1 MIPLTPDTALLK
13 GSLSG
18 LLFEQIS
25 SGVMIASLG
34 EGKILRAN
42 PAAQEI
48 LGQSRELIESVSL
61 SDLRNVNWNSF
72 RPDGTPCSVEEF
84 PLFQCLLKG
93 ERVEGEERRI
103 LRADGTERWIVA
115 DAYRLEEGEG
125 EPGFCA
131 MVFTDITAQKRETQ
145 SLLEEKNR
153 LAKVFEHTEDG
164 IVLIDEAGKCLIWNL
179 AMERMTGLRASE
191 VVGRS
196 VEEAQRRILPI
207 PEGST
212 RWESLREGMQKLLA
226 TGKLKEPRQRFGV
239 YRGRDGALRKSQESL
254 FVIPTKTGFQFGSI
268 VRDVT
273 EEECRE
279 MTLQDNERR
288 LQMAFEAAND
298 GLWDWDVKTGACY
311 FSPRYY
317 SMLGYENGAFEANYR
332 NWCSLIHPEDFPAVE
347 ESLRDCLDR
356 KVEKYEV
363 EFRLR
368 TESGEWKWVLG
379 RGKVV
384 ESDENGVPLRMV
396 GTHVDVSALKEAD
409 ERLKES
415 ESRYRLL
422 VENSPVGFLLM
433 DKDGKIEHVNDTL
446 VKILGS
452 PSKEETRKINML
464 SFPTLVDGGFAG
476 LYKKSM
482 DEGTSMVEIMPYTSK
497 WGKSSY
503 LRHHVTPV
511 KDKKGVVVGCQLLI
525 EDYTP
530 IQLAQAEKA
539 KLEVQL
545 LQAQKMEAI
554 GQLAG
559 GVAHNL
565 NNLLTPILGY
575 LDLALRK
582 ASKGEHD
589 PVEWLRQAHRAA
601 DRAKSLVSQ
610 LLSFSRK
617 QLMEMCSIE
626 LNEVVQGMEKIL
638 RDTLREDIEIRLY
651 LAEGATSIKA
661 DPAQVE
667 QIIMNLAVNSQDAMV
682 KPGCLTLETKEA
694 YLDEEYARTHVGI
707 VPGPYVL
714 LSVSDTG
721 IGMNKTVQ
729 SRIFEPFFTTK
740 EKGKGT
746 GLGLATVYGIVK
758 QHKGWIWVYSEPGQG
773 TTFKIYFP
781 LEESGGDRSV
791 PRPPTVMEK
800 TPPPDLLNLDS
811 LIAVVEDEESV
822 RELASTLI
830 QQLGYKTL
838 SFSTPRECLE
848 YFNGQTE
855 RPKMLLTDVVM
866 PEMDGRELYRRLKEG
881 TPNLKVLFMSG
892 YTENVIAHHG
902 VLEHGVTFLPKP
914 FTLTQLAEKMQEAWG
929 KRDV

>member
-1 MIPLTPDTALLK
+1 MIFPTPDTALLNDA
-13 GSLSG
+13 LSG
-18 LLFEQIS
+18 FLFERIS
-25 SGVMIASLG
+25 SGVIVASLP

-48 LGQSRELIESVSL
+48 LGQSGELIENVSL
-61 SDLRNVNWNSF
+61 SDLRNVNWSSF
-72 RPDGTPCSVEEF
+72 RPDGTPCGVEEF
-84 PLFQCLLKG
+84 PLFKCLLKG
-93 ERVEGEERRI
+93 ESVEREEWRI
-103 LRADGTERWIVA
+103 LRADGSERWIAA
-115 DAYRLEEGEG
+115 DAYRLGEG
-125 EPGFCA
+125 AGDPLACV
-131 MVFTDITAQKRETQ
+131 MVFSDITGQKGEVQ
-145 SLLEEKNR
+145 SLVEEKER
-153 LAKVFEHTEDG
+153 LKRVFEYTEDG
-164 IVLIDEAGKCLIWNL
+164 IVLIDETGNCLIWNL
-179 AMERMTGLRASE
+179 AMERMTGVRASD
-191 VVGRS
+191 VVGKP

-212 RWESLREGMQKLLA
+212 RWQSLKKGMQKILA
-226 TGKLKEPRQRFGV
+226 TGKVQEPRQRFGV
-239 YRGRDGALRKSQESL
+239 YRSRDGALRKSQESL
-254 FVIPTKTGFQFGSI
+254 FVIPTKRGFQVGSI

-279 MTLQDNERR
+279 MTFQDNERR

-317 SMLGYENGAFEANYR
+317 SMLGYENEAFEANYG
-332 NWCSLIHPEDFPAVE
+332 NWCSLIHPEDFPTVE
-347 ESLRDCLDR
+347 ESLKDCLER
-356 KVEKYEV
+356 RAEKYEV

-384 ESDENGVPLRMV
+384 ERDERGVPLRMV

-433 DKDGKIEHVNDTL
+433 DRAGHIEHVNDTL
-446 VKILGS
+446 VRILGS

-464 SFPTLVDGGFAG
+464 SFPALVDGGFAR

-482 DEGTSMVEIMPYTSK
+482 EEGTSMVEIMPYTSK
-497 WGKSSY
+497 WGKTSF

-511 KDKKGVVVGCQLLI
+511 KDKKGEVAGCQLLI

-530 IQLAQAEKA
+530 IQLAQMEKA
-539 KLEVQL
+539 KLEAQL

-589 PVEWLRQAHRAA
+589 SVEWLRQAHRAA

-617 QLMEMCSIE
+617 QLMEMCSID

-651 LAEGATSIKA
+651 LSQGAASIKA

-694 YLDEEYARTHVGI
+694 YLDEEYARTHMGI

-721 IGMNKTVQ
+721 VGMDKTVQ

-781 LEESGGDRSV
+781 LEESRSDRSV
-791 PRPPTVMEK
+791 LRPPTAMEK
-800 TPPPDLLNLDS
+800 TPPPDLLNLES

-830 QQLGYKTL
+830 QQLGYKTV

-848 YFNGQTE
+848 TFSGQKE

-902 VLEHGVTFLPKP
+902 VLEQGVTFLPKP
-914 FTLTQLAEKMQEAWG
+914 FTLAQLAEKMQEAWV